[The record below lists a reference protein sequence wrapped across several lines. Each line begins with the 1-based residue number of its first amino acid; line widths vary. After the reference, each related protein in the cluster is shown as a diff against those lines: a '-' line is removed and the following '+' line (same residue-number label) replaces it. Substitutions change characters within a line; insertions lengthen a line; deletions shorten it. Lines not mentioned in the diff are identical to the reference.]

1 MIEVDVIKIN
11 KQSNR
16 CVAIKRMTI
25 DEYKKLKR
33 YKDFIY
39 KAYQIDTHS
48 FKVESL

>member
-1 MIEVDVIKIN
+1 MEEVDVIKIN
-11 KQSNR
+11 KRSNR

-25 DEYKKLKR
+25 DEYKKLKI

-39 KAYQIDTHS
+39 KAYQIGFHA